1 MEKKKIGSE
10 FKAFI
15 MRGNIADMAIGVV
28 MGTAFGEI
36 VSSVVSDL
44 IMPVV
49 GIISGGIDFSQL
61 KLTVGDTAV
70 TYGAFIQNVID
81 FLIIALCMFS
91 VIKLMSRLSRKK
103 KEQEEAAPPA
113 KSEEA
118 ASLEEI
124 RDLLSDK
131 K

>member
-28 MGTAFGEI
+28 MGTAFGKI

-49 GIISGGIDFSQL
+49 GIISGGIDFS

-113 KSEEA
+113 KSEETA
-118 ASLEEI
+118 LLEEI

>member
-28 MGTAFGEI
+28 MGTAFGKI

-91 VIKLMSRLSRKK
+91 VIKPICCMIKNS
-103 KEQEEAAPPA
+103 
-113 KSEEA
+113 
-118 ASLEEI
+118 I
-124 RDLLSDK
+124 
-131 K
+131 